1 MSETAFRRHK
11 RLVTC
16 QACGSLFRTPD
27 PSPYC
32 CAACEEAG
40 MARWEA
46 EWEAKARAAGFESL
60 DAYLEYQRSLS
71 NESPDEWRE
80 V

>member
-16 QACGSLFRTPD
+16 QACGSLFRAPD

-32 CAACEEAG
+32 CASCEEADL
-40 MARWEA
+40 ARWEA
-46 EWEAKARAAGFESL
+46 EWEGKARAAGFESL
-60 DAYLEYQRSLS
+60 DEYLAYQRSFL
-71 NESPDEWRE
+71 DEWRDA
-80 V
+80 